1 MRRAGQEPGRA
12 APRAAGAGS
21 GDGAA
26 AERAV
31 QAARGPV
38 NGAAD
43 GGREAANRQ
52 GPAKALRPGPPLRIN
67 DGFTVR
73 WPPKEPPKP

>member
-43 GGREAANRQ
+43 GGRKAADFR
-52 GPAKALRPGPPLRIN
+52 GARG
-67 DGFTVR
+67 R
-73 WPPKEPPKP
+73 WRDWRAQRRLEVL